1 MGLVFSRDPN
11 SRNPRAAEPVL
22 SLKTQFTGPS
32 AVLMQWAHGTYWQDT
47 GNCREMHTPT
57 I

>member
-11 SRNPRAAEPVL
+11 SRNPRVAEPVL